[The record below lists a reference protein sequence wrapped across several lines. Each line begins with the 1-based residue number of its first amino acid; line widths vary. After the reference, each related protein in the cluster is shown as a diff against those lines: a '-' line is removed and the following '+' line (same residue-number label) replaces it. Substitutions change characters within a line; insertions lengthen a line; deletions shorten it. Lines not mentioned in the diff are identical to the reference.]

1 MTDFIEIYDNVLAPD
16 VCQKII
22 DRFEASDKVFRGLTG
37 QGVDTSKKDSY
48 DLTITYLPEWQD
60 IAMEVMQ
67 VTLEH
72 LKQYMGKYVFT
83 LVGALS
89 PAVVDPKTG
98 HTVTITDQNFE
109 QYGRPR
115 LASLLEKLYGSG
127 PVNVQKYNKGSG
139 GYHHWHSEIYPQ
151 ADTHDALYR
160 VLYYQY
166 YLNSV
171 EQGGETEFYYQD
183 KKIRPQQGRLV
194 IAPAG
199 FTHTHKGHVPV
210 SDDKYI
216 ITSWVMFQG
225 PKSIYS

>member
-1 MTDFIEIYDNVLAPD
+1 MTDFIEIYDNVLPPEL
-16 VCQKII
+16 CQKII
-22 DRFEASDKVFRGLTG
+22 DRFESSDKVFRGLTG

-60 IAMEVMQ
+60 ISMEVMQ

-89 PAVVDPKTG
+89 PAVVDPQTG
-98 HTVTITDQNFE
+98 QTITITDQNFE

-115 LASLLEKLYGSG
+115 LGSLLEKLYGSG
-127 PVNVQKYNKGSG
+127 PVNVQKYNKGSW

-151 ADTHDALYR
+151 ADTNDALYR

-166 YLNSV
+166 YLNTV
-171 EQGGETEFYYQD
+171 EEGGETQFYYQD
-183 KKIRPQQGRLV
+183 KNIRPQQGRLV

-216 ITSWVMFQG
+216 ITSWVMFQS